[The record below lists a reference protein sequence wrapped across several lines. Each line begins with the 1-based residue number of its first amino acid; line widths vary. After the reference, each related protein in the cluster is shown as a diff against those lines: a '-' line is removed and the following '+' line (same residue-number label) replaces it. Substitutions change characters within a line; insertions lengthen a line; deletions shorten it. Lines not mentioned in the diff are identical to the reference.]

1 MLCYELV
8 YKCIFNC
15 AEEDNAEKKIQAV
28 NKLLNIDFGENYSC
42 IFRVSEDGFNVVAM
56 TVEPAVLDQLSR
68 KVEKLAQQMMNI
80 KMVECSVIREITV
93 KELSVH
99 IDTGWDNGFFE
110 SGRRRFSRNAGMRID
125 FESGCFNVKEEVL
138 DETLKTRDEAE
149 REAAV
154 IMADRSLREELDRI
168 YYEGNSSRFYGIP
181 VHYHI
186 KAGNM
191 EAAMEIVYLLAKALH
206 SQGRLPSARIS
217 TITSITSGCFNES
230 GMDNLIERSGLS
242 AVAMELKGVSDE
254 QEYATEFGRVERY
267 LTDHI
272 LNSKEDTQFFF
283 IENTSEPGFGHHMID
298 ALSDKIDIILIKEGR
313 GDRDEAREYLKGL
326 IRSSRYAELVDENV
340 FKELD
345 DRNSYLAAD
354 VHKTFESWKRRCLKE
369 KAYISY
375 SSQRRYKTKKKY
387 KKQRAY
393 EKLMGMTGLNNVKSL
408 ADRILAFYR
417 LEKKREKFGIES
429 CDISRHMIFT
439 GNPGCAKTTVAR
451 LIAEIL
457 SEEQI
462 LETGAFVECGRSD
475 LVGRYV
481 GWTAK
486 CVKRKFRE
494 AKGGV
499 LFIDEAYSLL
509 DDSHS
514 FGDEAINTIVQEME
528 NMRKE
533 VTVIFAGYPV
543 PMNDFLERNEGLN
556 SRIAFHVS
564 FDDYSVEEMLAIL
577 ELMSKDRGY
586 RVTGDALEK
595 CSRIFYNAS
604 KTENFGNGRYVRNV
618 LEKAMLN
625 QSGRLYGQCC
635 RNINKSELQ
644 TLLPED
650 FEELNVTYR
659 EEKKRRIGF

>member
-1 MLCYELV
+1 M
-8 YKCIFNC
+8 
-15 AEEDNAEKKIQAV
+15 
-28 NKLLNIDFGENYSC
+28 
-42 IFRVSEDGFNVVAM
+42 
-56 TVEPAVLDQLSR
+56 
-68 KVEKLAQQMMNI
+68 
-80 KMVECSVIREITV
+80 
-93 KELSVH
+93 
-99 IDTGWDNGFFE
+99 
-110 SGRRRFSRNAGMRID
+110 
-125 FESGCFNVKEEVL
+125 
-138 DETLKTRDEAE
+138 
-149 REAAV
+149 
-154 IMADRSLREELDRI
+154 
-168 YYEGNSSRFYGIP
+168 SST
-181 VHYHI
+181 
-186 KAGNM
+186 K
-191 EAAMEIVYLLAKALH
+191 
-206 SQGRLPSARIS
+206 
-217 TITSITSGCFNES
+217 
-230 GMDNLIERSGLS
+230 D
-242 AVAMELKGVSDE
+242 
-254 QEYATEFGRVERY
+254 
-267 LTDHI
+267 
-272 LNSKEDTQFFF
+272 FF

-528 NMRKE
+528 NM
-533 VTVIFAGYPV
+533 
-543 PMNDFLERNEGLN
+543 
-556 SRIAFHVS
+556 
-564 FDDYSVEEMLAIL
+564 
-577 ELMSKDRGY
+577 
-586 RVTGDALEK
+586 
-595 CSRIFYNAS
+595 
-604 KTENFGNGRYVRNV
+604 
-618 LEKAMLN
+618 
-625 QSGRLYGQCC
+625 
-635 RNINKSELQ
+635 
-644 TLLPED
+644 
-650 FEELNVTYR
+650 
-659 EEKKRRIGF
+659 